1 MGSPANLFLFDF
13 IHETSP
19 TTFTANNCVMYR
31 TFTGSDTIKTTLQA
45 LDAYI
50 HLSCC
55 TPSSPMRHHCQSED
69 TWGGTDPKTLTASDP
84 ENRGRTV
91 YTRLLLHI
99 FTSLALISPVLR
111 SIPNIWHGIG
121 NVWSA
126 AVLFH
131 NITTNHNPADV
142 VFTLHHQRPVATSEQ
157 AQWGVFAGF
166 TPEYIKKK
174 ICLHLFW
181 ALHMQGYYP
190 SAPGKLLS
198 VAARRRAEQQY
209 LQTCWWSVAVVV
221 KRVLAARL
229 ASLTFFS
236 LYCHCQGQSGDAD
249 VGCLLPTAPRAV
261 CPNMLYHL
269 FLVCVLFCVC

>member
-1 MGSPANLFLFDF
+1 MNNKNIQYTKVSPLLPQHHIVAIGSPANLFLFDF
-13 IHETSP
+13 IHETPPAVYP

-126 AVLFH
+126 AILFH

-174 ICLHLFW
+174 SASTSSGLYTCKAITHQPQVSCYQWQPDVEQSSSIC
-181 ALHMQGYYP
+181 
-190 SAPGKLLS
+190 
-198 VAARRRAEQQY
+198 
-209 LQTCWWSVAVVV
+209 
-221 KRVLAARL
+221 RL
-229 ASLTFFS
+229 VDGA
-236 LYCHCQGQSGDAD
+236 
-249 VGCLLPTAPRAV
+249 
-261 CPNMLYHL
+261 
-269 FLVCVLFCVC
+269 